1 MIDIVEDNILLEG
14 IELSE
19 DIQLLSEENTSKAF
33 EILAFKVKDA
43 KEEVKTEKV
52 SKGKSSSKSRNKQV
66 GMAAIVVASIGAI
79 VAYTLSCKSKCI
91 SVTAPVKSALN
102 RVKNIFKSAK
112 SKNPDSAGQ
121 YDDMID
127 RVDSALDK
135 IED

>member
-19 DIQLLSEENTSKAF
+19 DIHLLSEENTSKDF

-79 VAYTLSCKSKCI
+79 VAYTLSCKSKGI